1 MSSEHLCVLPE
12 LMVDVHKAELFKI
25 RSGYDL
31 PSLVAVT
38 EKEAYMQLQTWDEKW
53 ARRTSCRFLFHLV
66 KGYQKGCLILT
77 TPDLGLGPRARTGE
91 HVPGVVGTFG
101 GEGRT
106 HLSLM
111 ASGGA
116 KRILTENTAARETR
130 FLGALVGRSTR
141 FSNGAPRSPKANPQ
155 KMKRIGLMNAPFF
168 SIGVLRSPEGSPPK
182 VNLIGLTNATLQ
194 IHLSPKRVP
203 AKTVP
208 FGFRFNVQEHMEAKR
223 ESQLVFEFHVN
234 LQGGSCILRSPNF
247 DFAGCRVPLER
258 WSVLLEAGIAWQG
271 TEDVVRRASSCSL
284 HASGNG

>member
-1 MSSEHLCVLPE
+1 MFTKPNCSR
-12 LMVDVHKAELFKI
+12 FKVVMTCRLQRQAPTKKLI
-25 RSGYDL
+25 SNCKPGMRSGHQ
-31 PSLVAVT
+31 A
-38 EKEAYMQLQTWDEKW
+38 
-53 ARRTSCRFLFHLV
+53 HLV
-66 KGYQKGCLILT
+66 GSCSTLSGV
-77 TPDLGLGPRARTGE
+77 PNVDNPGPRARTGE

-182 VNLIGLTNATLQ
+182 VNLIGLTNASLQ

-208 FGFRFNVQEHMEAKR
+208 FGFRFNVQEHMEPKR

-234 LQGGSCILRSPNF
+234 LQGGSCILRSPDF